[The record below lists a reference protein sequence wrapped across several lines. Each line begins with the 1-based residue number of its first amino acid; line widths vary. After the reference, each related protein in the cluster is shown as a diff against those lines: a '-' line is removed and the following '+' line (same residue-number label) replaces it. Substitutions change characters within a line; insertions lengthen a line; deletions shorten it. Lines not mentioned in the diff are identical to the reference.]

1 MSSPT
6 AQPNADIDTTGESLA
21 GRYLAAWSCHD
32 ASAVAA
38 FVTDDVDFEEVTL
51 GERLH
56 GRPAV
61 ADFVD
66 RFTAT
71 FSSDYHF
78 ELVSELA
85 TSDRLAAEWTAS
97 GHHDRD
103 SPTLPA
109 THKPFTIRGVTIA
122 RLVDGKLSASR
133 DYWDMAGFLRDVGLL
148 PS

>member
-1 MSSPT
+1 MSATT
-6 AQPNADIDTTGESLA
+6 AHPNLGTDTAGDGLA
-21 GRYLAAWSCHD
+21 SRYLAAWSRHD
-32 ASAVAA
+32 AQAVAA

-51 GERLH
+51 SERLH
-56 GRPAV
+56 GKAAV

-66 RFTAT
+66 RFTNT

-78 ELVSELA
+78 ELTSEL
-85 TSDRLAAEWTAS
+85 TTTDRLAAEWTIT

-122 RLVDGKLSASR
+122 RLDDGKLSASR

>member
-1 MSSPT
+1 
-6 AQPNADIDTTGESLA
+6 LA
-21 GRYLAAWSCHD
+21 GRYLAAWSRHD
-32 ASAVAA
+32 ASAVSA

-78 ELVSELA
+78 ELVSELV
-85 TSDRLAAEWTAS
+85 TSDRLAAEWTVH

-103 SPTLPA
+103 SAAFPA

-122 RLVDGKLSASR
+122 RLDEGKLSASR
-133 DYWDMAGFLRDVGLL
+133 DYWDMAGFLREVGLL
-148 PS
+148 PG